1 MRVLIDVRPAA
12 SCGTGIGR
20 YASML
25 AEVTQEGVPGH
36 ACAVADATRL
46 RFASA
51 LEEELVLPALLE
63 REGAKL
69 FHSPLFH
76 LPATLGECAGAITIH
91 DAVPIVRPDLTSP
104 GFARLFERAAPA
116 ASRAAV
122 VVCPSEA
129 ARAEVTAAL
138 SIPPGKTCVVPE
150 TPGSAFRLPPEA
162 EADAGEAGS
171 EPFLLVVGSIE
182 ARKNPTLVLQ
192 ALALAPDLPPVIF
205 AGPVGGLELLAEADR
220 LGVRERVRI
229 EGWVPDAEL
238 VRLYRRAAAL
248 VFPSR
253 HEGFGLPV
261 IEAFATGTPV
271 VASTD
276 PAIREVAGDAAL
288 LVEPD
293 DADGLVAALRRVL
306 EDRELRE
313 TLRARGRA
321 RLAERYSPA
330 TVRAGLAAAWDRV
343 AREVAA

>member
-20 YASML
+20 YANML
-25 AEVTQEGVPGH
+25 AEVTREGVAGH
-36 ACAVADATRL
+36 VCAEAGADRL
-46 RFASA
+46 RFGSA
-51 LEEELVLPALLE
+51 VEEALSLPALLARE
-63 REGAKL
+63 RVAL

-76 LPATLGECAGAITIH
+76 LPPTLGECAGVITIH
-91 DAVPIVRPDLTSP
+91 DAVPLVRPELTSP
-104 GFARLFERAAPA
+104 EFARLFEGASPAAARAAL
-116 ASRAAV
+116 

-129 ARAEVTAAL
+129 ARVEVVAAL
-138 SIPPGKTCVVPE
+138 SIAEEKTWVVPE
-150 TPGSAFRLPPEA
+150 TPGARFLARPEP
-162 EADAGEAGS
+162 EQGS
-171 EPFLLVVGSIE
+171 CEPFLLVVGSIE
-182 ARKNPTLVLQ
+182 ARKNPTLVLE
-192 ALALAPDLPPVIF
+192 ALALAPELPPVVF
-205 AGPVGGLELLAEADR
+205 AGPVAGLDLLAEADR

-288 LVEPD
+288 LIDPD
-293 DADGLVAALRRVL
+293 DADGLVEALRRVL
-306 EDRELRE
+306 GDPELRE
-313 TLRARGRA
+313 TLRTRGRA
-321 RLAERYSPA
+321 RLGERYSPA
-330 TVRAGLAAAWDRV
+330 AVRAGLAKAWDRV